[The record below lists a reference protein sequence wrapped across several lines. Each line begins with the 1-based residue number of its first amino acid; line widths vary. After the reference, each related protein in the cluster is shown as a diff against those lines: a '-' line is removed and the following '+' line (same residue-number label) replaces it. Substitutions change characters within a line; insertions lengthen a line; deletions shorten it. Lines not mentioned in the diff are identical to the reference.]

1 MMGGVLVELLV
12 CCVLY
17 VCGVSGILL
26 LSHYKLT
33 HRIMILETTSL
44 RLGLLGICAVMC
56 TSAWRFWY
64 VAVGQHRTNWGVGL
78 GTFLMIMAPIAWVY
92 YKRKQDEGRGTWLI
106 TKRS

>member
-1 MMGGVLVELLV
+1 MGRVLVELV
-12 CCVLY
+12 VWCVLY
-17 VCGVSGILL
+17 SIGVFGVLL

-33 HRIMILETTSL
+33 RRVSIFETKSL
-44 RLGLLGICAVMC
+44 RLGLLGICTLMC

-64 VAVGQHRTNWGVGL
+64 VAVGQHQTTWGVVL